1 VLFLAGVGTKA
12 GDGFVHTLLG
22 VKLLKL
28 SIPEA
33 LGFVS
38 GIQTQPACLAY
49 ASKKTASHAADAFYC
64 RVVKG

>member
-1 VLFLAGVGTKA
+1 
-12 GDGFVHTLLG
+12 LLG

-33 LGFVS
+33 TGFVS

-49 ASKKTASHAADAFYC
+49 ASKKTATNAADAWYSA
-64 RVVKG
+64 VYPVQ